1 MTRAEI
7 TPERSLRSRVKG
19 GSAWGSLNV
28 ALSKL
33 LQFLTTLILAR
44 ILAPEQFGALAV
56 ALVAQTIALNI
67 TELGTT
73 ASIARGDRSPDAIAP
88 TVFTLSLVT
97 GAVLTLVMVLTAP
110 WLAVALGD
118 ASATPVIQVMAL
130 SVILASFA
138 SVPTALVWRD
148 FLQKRRLVVDIGSIV
163 VTMLIAVPL
172 AMIGWGA
179 MALAWSR
186 VIGQAMSTI
195 GYWII
200 VPRRYLPGWNRAEL
214 PGLLRLG
221 LPLAGA
227 NFLAFILLNV
237 DYIIVGRQ
245 LGPQELGLYLIAF
258 NLAALPSTVLTTII
272 RTVAVPAFGRLAAGG
287 HLAALTPRLVQG
299 IAWAAFPVCAM
310 IGALGTALMTA
321 LYGERWAPAAVAL
334 LGLGV
339 FGAARILSELF
350 ADLSVGA
357 GRTGGL
363 LWVQAVWLIALIP
376 AMLLGVELFGIAG
389 AGWAH
394 AVVAWLVVV
403 PLYMV
408 TISRVLRARIS
419 AQLWA
424 FLPLAAAAIL
434 AAVIAAFVASLV
446 GNSWLALIAGG
457 MSGLLAYVAVTV
469 RVWRSLWREARAV
482 PDLDDVV
489 SP

>member
-1 MTRAEI
+1 VTRAEAG
-7 TPERSLRSRVKG
+7 PERSLRSRVQG
-19 GSAWGSLNV
+19 GSAWGSLNI

-44 ILAPEQFGALAV
+44 LIAPDQFGALAV

-73 ASIARGDRSPDAIAP
+73 ASIARGDREPDAIAP

-97 GAVLTLVMVLTAP
+97 GALLTLAMVLTAP
-110 WLAVALGD
+110 WLATALGD

-130 SVILASFA
+130 SVIFTSFA

-148 FLQKRRLVVDIGSIV
+148 FLQKRRLVVDIGAIV
-163 VTMLIAVPL
+163 VTMLIAIPL
-172 AMIGWGA
+172 ALVGWGA

-186 VIGQAMSTI
+186 VIGQAVSTV

-227 NFLAFILLNV
+227 NFLAFLLLNV
-237 DYIIVGRQ
+237 DYIVVGRQ

-287 HLAALTPRLVQG
+287 KLAALTPRLVQG

-310 IGALGTALMTA
+310 IGA
-321 LYGERWAPAAVAL
+321 
-334 LGLGV
+334 
-339 FGAARILSELF
+339 
-350 ADLSVGA
+350 
-357 GRTGGL
+357 
-363 LWVQAVWLIALIP
+363 
-376 AMLLGVELFGIAG
+376 
-389 AGWAH
+389 H
-394 AVVAWLVVV
+394 
-403 PLYMV
+403 
-408 TISRVLRARIS
+408 
-419 AQLWA
+419 
-424 FLPLAAAAIL
+424 
-434 AAVIAAFVASLV
+434 
-446 GNSWLALIAGG
+446 
-457 MSGLLAYVAVTV
+457 
-469 RVWRSLWREARAV
+469 RS
-482 PDLDDVV
+482 P
-489 SP
+489 

>member
-1 MTRAEI
+1 MTRADI

-44 ILAPEQFGALAV
+44 ILAPEEFGALAV

-73 ASIARGDRSPDAIAP
+73 ASIARGDRNPDAIAP

-97 GAVLTLVMVLTAP
+97 GALLTITMVVTAP
-110 WLAVALGD
+110 WLATALGD

-148 FLQKRRLVVDIGSIV
+148 FLQKRRLVVDIGAIA

-186 VIGQAMSTI
+186 VIGQTVSTI

-200 VPRRYLPGWNRAEL
+200 VPRRYLPGWNRVEL

-258 NLAALPSTVLTTII
+258 NLAALPSTVLTCIT
-272 RTVAVPAFGRLAAGG
+272 
-287 HLAALTPRLVQG
+287 
-299 IAWAAFPVCAM
+299 
-310 IGALGTALMTA
+310 
-321 LYGERWAPAAVAL
+321 APA
-334 LGLGV
+334 
-339 FGAARILSELF
+339 
-350 ADLSVGA
+350 
-357 GRTGGL
+357 
-363 LWVQAVWLIALIP
+363 
-376 AMLLGVELFGIAG
+376 
-389 AGWAH
+389 
-394 AVVAWLVVV
+394 
-403 PLYMV
+403 
-408 TISRVLRARIS
+408 
-419 AQLWA
+419 
-424 FLPLAAAAIL
+424 LP
-434 AAVIAAFVASLV
+434 V
-446 GNSWLALIAGG
+446 
-457 MSGLLAYVAVTV
+457 
-469 RVWRSLWREARAV
+469 
-482 PDLDDVV
+482 
-489 SP
+489 